1 MKQRHIQNFL
11 MVSAAFFAISAPVGG
26 ARANASPLAATSVQH
41 ITQVRVPNAR
51 RAAAIATIP
60 NAAATATPDPFA

>member
-26 ARANASPLAATSVQH
+26 ARANNGSPYGASSVAQVA
-41 ITQVRVPNAR
+41 QVRVQSVQAGAQKR
-51 RAAAIATIP
+51 RESESSDDE
-60 NAAATATPDPFA
+60 TAG